1 MFADPFCEFPWAT
14 SSRRAWTTLMSF
26 GAQIIGLGMLLMLP
40 LFYTERLPALRWM
53 TAPIST
59 PAPRV
64 PAPAMDLGPTR
75 HSAAG
80 SSELLNGIP
89 VQPQRI
95 PRGTPRIDDVNI
107 PPDPANSALRPGSS
121 NGSFNGVL
129 NSILIGTPFVP
140 LLPPKPVTRPPRIS
154 TMMEGNL
161 VHRVQP
167 TYPPIAKAAGI
178 QGAVV
183 LRAVISKE
191 GTIENLSVQSGHPL
205 LVKAA
210 LEAVSQWRYRPYL
223 LNGDPFEVETQVM
236 VNFVLNR

>member
-1 MFADPFCEFPWAT
+1 
-14 SSRRAWTTLMSF
+14 
-26 GAQIIGLGMLLMLP
+26 
-40 LFYTERLPALRWM
+40 
-53 TAPIST
+53 
-59 PAPRV
+59 
-64 PAPAMDLGPTR
+64 
-75 HSAAG
+75 
-80 SSELLNGIP
+80 
-89 VQPQRI
+89 
-95 PRGTPRIDDVNI
+95 
-107 PPDPANSALRPGSS
+107 
-121 NGSFNGVL
+121 
-129 NSILIGTPFVP
+129 
-140 LLPPKPVTRPPRIS
+140 
-154 TMMEGNL
+154 MEGNL

-223 LNGDPFEVETQVM
+223 WNGDPFEVETQVM